1 MKQESRV
8 EIGNCDFK
16 AKIRE
21 GLTEKVKYKEVRPK
35 IPTLLSRYEK
45 KRLLFRYKK

>member
-1 MKQESRV
+1 MDAVLNRV
-8 EIGNCDFK
+8 V
-16 AKIRE
+16 RE

-45 KRLLFRYKK
+45 RKKLLFRYKK